1 MVPAQAL
8 RKAGLF
14 RFHRLQWMNS
24 KEPRLVR
31 GLGGNGLFQ
40 PQGFNPGAASYAMPV
55 PIPVDVA
62 EAEDRGIP
70 LPDAPNREPIDG
82 EGVRG

>member
-1 MVPAQAL
+1 
-8 RKAGLF
+8 
-14 RFHRLQWMNS
+14 MNS

-62 EAEDRGIP
+62 VAEDRGSP
-70 LPDAPNREPIDG
+70 LPDAPNRETPERG
-82 EGVRG
+82 GRFPAGVGRKVIGPS

>member
-1 MVPAQAL
+1 M
-8 RKAGLF
+8 
-14 RFHRLQWMNS
+14 
-24 KEPRLVR
+24 R

-62 EAEDRGIP
+62 VAEDRGSP
-70 LPDAPNREPIDG
+70 LPDPTRNPAEAGAVAPGIPGRQGLRAP
-82 EGVRG
+82 R

>member
-1 MVPAQAL
+1 
-8 RKAGLF
+8 
-14 RFHRLQWMNS
+14 MNS

-62 EAEDRGIP
+62 EAEDRGHS
-70 LPDAPNREPIDG
+70 APGCPQP
-82 EGVRG
+82 